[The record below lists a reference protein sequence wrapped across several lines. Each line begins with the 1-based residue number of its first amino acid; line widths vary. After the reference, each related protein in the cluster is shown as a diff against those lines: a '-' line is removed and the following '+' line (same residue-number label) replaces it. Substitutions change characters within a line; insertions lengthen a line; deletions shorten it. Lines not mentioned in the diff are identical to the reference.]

1 MKEYEINESTQAII
15 PNGSLKSM
23 IYEEDC
29 EYEVE
34 NASNKIIKYNCNY
47 YGSSYLGRCEGTKS
61 LTGIKTKFPI
71 IIEESRK
78 IIFFPTTSIRTQQS
92 MWLSLNHIKEIK
104 IENSKTY
111 VIFKNGKKLLVP
123 LSYYSLKNQYCR
135 ASLLKAKLY
144 DRIGKEI

>member
-1 MKEYEINESTQAII
+1 MKDYEINESTQAII

-34 NASNKIIKYNCNY
+34 NSSNKIIKYNCNF